1 MYNGIPNIPTC
12 HIDNLVYSCYTR
24 QPVDIF
30 LLLIDK
36 RKLGDSLNIF
46 CSQKIAAGTE
56 VSHIY

>member
-36 RKLGDSLNIF
+36 RKLGDFLNIF

-56 VSHIY
+56 V